1 MIFIKRIAKKL
12 MEDIFRI
19 NGKAKIKPKGSVM
32 VLYSKK
38 SVSKVNQ
45 KMEMVKKVL
54 EECDAKITKVVENLQ
69 NVMVVEFEYNL
80 ETFEKKLKKIYENK
94 KILDMFQKF
103 PGTKFL
109 LVCSEYKDGAFT
121 GNNIWYDFEINYKK
135 ILDKK
140 TIQ

>member
-1 MIFIKRIAKKL
+1 MIIIKRTAKKL
-12 MEDIFRI
+12 MEDVFRI
-19 NGKAKIKPKGSVM
+19 NGKVKIKPKGSVM

-45 KMEMVKKVL
+45 KMEMVKKML
-54 EECDAKITKVVENLQ
+54 EECDAEITKVVEHWQ
-69 NVMVVEFEYNL
+69 NITVVEFEYDL

-94 KILDMFQKF
+94 KILDMFKNF

-121 GNNIWYDFEINYKK
+121 GNNVWYNFEINSKK
-135 ILDKK
+135 VLDK
-140 TIQ
+140 

>member
-1 MIFIKRIAKKL
+1 